1 MSEPTY
7 DEIMQ
12 DKDLAF
18 SEAVKAG
25 VIPPQLDSLGKTAFD
40 MLWAIFSV
48 AHNAVPKQ
56 SPDTTDDRPV

>member
-25 VIPPQLDSLGKTAFD
+25 VIPPKLDSRGKTAFD
-40 MLWAIFSV
+40 LIWAAFSM
-48 AHNAVPKQ
+48 AHNAPKRPLET
-56 SPDTTDDRPV
+56 SDDRPV

>member
-25 VIPPQLDSLGKTAFD
+25 VIPPQLDSRGKTAFD
-40 MLWAIFSV
+40 MLWAIFSA
-48 AHNAVPKQ
+48 AHNSPKRPPET
-56 SPDTTDDRPV
+56 SDDRPV

>member
-25 VIPPQLDSLGKTAFD
+25 VIPPQLYRRGKTAFD

-48 AHNAVPKQ
+48 AHNAPKQ
-56 SPDTTDDRPV
+56 PPDTTDDRTV

>member
-25 VIPPQLDSLGKTAFD
+25 VIPPQLDSRGKTAFD

-48 AHNAVPKQ
+48 AHNAPKQ

>member
-25 VIPPQLDSLGKTAFD
+25 ILPPKMDNRGKTAFD
-40 MLWAIFSV
+40 IIWTAFSM
-48 AHNAVPKQ
+48 AHNTPKRQ
-56 SPDTTDDRPV
+56 LDTPDDRPV

>member
-25 VIPPQLDSLGKTAFD
+25 ILPPKMDNGGKMVFD

-48 AHNAVPKQ
+48 AHNAPKQ
-56 SPDTTDDRPV
+56 PPDTTDDRPV